1 MAEKTTTN
9 ITKSAFIKTM
19 AEKTQMTQSDCE
31 KAYQSFLTTLSE
43 GLKEGCR
50 VPFIGFG
57 TFEVKDRAA
66 RDGRNPKTG
75 EKLTIAARKA
85 ITFSAGK
92 ELKETVNG

>member
-1 MAEKTTTN
+1 MTDKKTTN
-9 ITKSAFIKTM
+9 ITKGTFIKKM
-19 AEKTQMTQSDCE
+19 AEKTHMTQSDCE

-43 GLKEGCR
+43 GLKAGCR

-57 TFEVKDRAA
+57 TFEIKDRAA
-66 RDGRNPKTG
+66 REGRNPKTG

-85 ITFSAGK
+85 VTFSAGK